1 MKHNATYFAERSF
14 VSKRDGGNEI
24 ARARDSEPSAAK
36 VLSEEGYECVNATKA
51 EKRSGERADKLALS
65 EFCNPSATSC
75 RFSSV
80 SEAIATTQLGYKSLK
95 HVGQS
100 GNPLDE
106 PNSDFESQIH
116 RRLL

>member
-1 MKHNATYFAERSF
+1 VKHNATYFAERSF

-65 EFCNPSATSC
+65 EIHDPFAVSFRINNM
-75 RFSSV
+75 
-80 SEAIATTQLGYKSLK
+80 SEAVVATQPTK
-95 HVGQS
+95 
-100 GNPLDE
+100 
-106 PNSDFESQIH
+106 
-116 RRLL
+116 